1 MMEKTVY
8 IQMKHR
14 LTIQKGASV
23 KLGDMA
29 QIIVPEGMNNLYEMV
44 VLSNTSEV
52 EKKFIVLDVMNVINK
67 IKSRYPD
74 SDIQVIGPSETIFEI
89 TEKRKT
95 APFLLFVLVWLLLFV
110 GSGLAIMNFHEETS
124 MQAMHQKI
132 YWMMTGKMNTTP
144 YIVQIP
150 YSLGLG
156 LGMIL
161 FFNHLFKK
169 RINEEP
175 SPLEIEM
182 FNYQQDLDQY
192 VVLNKHKESTKYSD
206 DY

>member
-1 MMEKTVY
+1 MMENTVY
-8 IQMKHR
+8 IQMKRR
-14 LTIQKGASV
+14 LTINKSSSM
-23 KLGDMA
+23 KLGEMA
-29 QIIVPEGMNNLYEMV
+29 QIIAPERMKDLRQMV
-44 VLSNTSEV
+44 VLSKTSDI
-52 EKKFIVLDVMNVINK
+52 EKKFIVLDVMTVISK
-67 IKSRYPD
+67 ITSRYPD
-74 SDIQVIGPSETIFEI
+74 SDIQVIGPSETIIELV
-89 TEKRKT
+89 EKRRSV
-95 APFLLFVLVWLLLFV
+95 PSFLFVLVWLLLFV

-124 MQAMHQKI
+124 MQTMHQKI
-132 YWMMTGKMNTTP
+132 YWMMTGKINSTP

-169 RINEEP
+169 RINKEP

-206 DY
+206 DH

>member
-1 MMEKTVY
+1 MENTVY
-8 IQMKHR
+8 IQMKRR
-14 LTIQKGASV
+14 LTINKGSGM
-23 KLGDMA
+23 KLGEMA
-29 QIIVPEGMNNLYEMV
+29 QIIVPDGMKDLYQMV
-44 VLSNTSEV
+44 VLPETSDIQ
-52 EKKFIVLDVMNVINK
+52 KKFIVLDVMTVINK
-67 IKSRYPD
+67 ITSRYPD
-74 SDIQVIGPSETIFEI
+74 SDIQVIGPSETIIELL
-89 TEKRKT
+89 EKRKKV
-95 APFLLFVLVWLLLFV
+95 PSFLFVLVWLLLFV

-124 MQAMHQKI
+124 MQTMHQKI
-132 YWMMTGKMNTTP
+132 YWMMTGKINTTP

-206 DY
+206 DH

>member
-1 MMEKTVY
+1 MEKTVY

>member
-1 MMEKTVY
+1 MMENTVY
-8 IQMKHR
+8 IQMKRR
-14 LTIQKGASV
+14 LTINKSSSM
-23 KLGDMA
+23 KLGEMA
-29 QIIVPEGMNNLYEMV
+29 QIIAPERMKDLHQMV
-44 VLSNTSEV
+44 VLSKTSDI
-52 EKKFIVLDVMNVINK
+52 EKKFIVLDVMTVISK
-67 IKSRYPD
+67 ITSRYPD
-74 SDIQVIGPSETIFEI
+74 SDIQVIGPSETIIELV
-89 TEKRKT
+89 EKRRSV
-95 APFLLFVLVWLLLFV
+95 PSFLFVLVWLLLFV

-124 MQAMHQKI
+124 MQTMHQKI
-132 YWMMTGKMNTTP
+132 YWMMTGKINSTP

-169 RINEEP
+169 RINKEP

-206 DY
+206 DH

>member
-1 MMEKTVY
+1 MMENTVY
-8 IQMKHR
+8 IQMKRR
-14 LTIQKGASV
+14 LTINKGSGM
-23 KLGDMA
+23 KLGEMA
-29 QIIVPEGMNNLYEMV
+29 QIIVPDGMKDLYQMV
-44 VLSNTSEV
+44 VLPETSDIQ
-52 EKKFIVLDVMNVINK
+52 KKFIVLDVMTVINK
-67 IKSRYPD
+67 ITSRYPD
-74 SDIQVIGPSETIFEI
+74 SDIQVIGPSETIIELL
-89 TEKRKT
+89 EKRKT
-95 APFLLFVLVWLLLFV
+95 VPSFLFVLVWLLLFV

-124 MQAMHQKI
+124 MQTMHQKI
-132 YWMMTGKMNTTP
+132 YWMMTGKINTTP

-206 DY
+206 DH

>member
-1 MMEKTVY
+1 MENTIY

-14 LTIQKGASV
+14 MKLKKGAV
-23 KLGDMA
+23 IRLGDIA
-29 QIIVPEGMNNLYEMV
+29 QLIVPDSLKHLHELQ
-44 VLSNTSEV
+44 VLKNTKDV
-52 EKKFIVLDVMNVINK
+52 EKKFIVLDVMAVISK
-67 IKSRYPD
+67 IKNRCPD
-74 SDIQVIGPSETIFEI
+74 ADVQVIGPTEIIFEI
-89 TEKRKT
+89 EEKRK
-95 APFLLFVLVWLLLFV
+95 ASPSIIFVLVWLLLFI

-124 MQAMHQKI
+124 MQTMHQKI
-132 YWMMTGKMNTTP
+132 YWMMTGKINSNP
-144 YIVQIP
+144 YVVQIP
-150 YSLGLG
+150 YSFGLG

-192 VVLNKHKESTKYSD
+192 VVLNKHKESTNYSD
-206 DY
+206 DH

>member
-1 MMEKTVY
+1 MENTVY
-8 IQMKHR
+8 IQMKRR
-14 LTIQKGASV
+14 LTINKSSSM
-23 KLGDMA
+23 KLGEMA
-29 QIIVPEGMNNLYEMV
+29 QIIAPERMKDLHQMV
-44 VLSNTSEV
+44 VLSKTSDI
-52 EKKFIVLDVMNVINK
+52 EKKFIVLDVMTVISK
-67 IKSRYPD
+67 ITSRYPD
-74 SDIQVIGPSETIFEI
+74 SDIQVIGPSETIIELV
-89 TEKRKT
+89 EKRRSV
-95 APFLLFVLVWLLLFV
+95 PSFLFVLVWLLLFV

-124 MQAMHQKI
+124 MQTMHQKI
-132 YWMMTGKMNTTP
+132 YWMMTGKINSTP

-169 RINEEP
+169 RINKEP

>member
-1 MMEKTVY
+1 MMENTIY

-14 LTIQKGASV
+14 LTIKKGAIVRLS
-23 KLGDMA
+23 DMA
-29 QIIVPEGMNNLYEMV
+29 QVIVPEEMSNLQELV

-74 SDIQVIGPSETIFEI
+74 AEIQVIGPSETIFEI
-89 TEKRKT
+89 VKKRKT
-95 APFLLFVLVWLLLFV
+95 APSFLFVLVWLLLFV
-110 GSGLAIMNFHEETS
+110 GSGMAIMNFHEETS
-124 MQAMHQKI
+124 MQTMHQKI
-132 YWMMTGKMNTTP
+132 YRMMTGNMNSTP
-144 YIVQIP
+144 FIVQIP

-169 RINEEP
+169 RINQEP

-206 DY
+206 DH

>member
-1 MMEKTVY
+1 MMENTVY
-8 IQMKHR
+8 IQMKRR
-14 LTIQKGASV
+14 LTMNKGSGM
-23 KLGDMA
+23 KLGEMA
-29 QIIVPEGMNNLYEMV
+29 QIIVPEGMKDLYQMV
-44 VLSNTSEV
+44 VLPETSDIQ
-52 EKKFIVLDVMNVINK
+52 KKFIVLDVMTVINK
-67 IKSRYPD
+67 ITSRYPD
-74 SDIQVIGPSETIFEI
+74 SDIQVIGPSETIIELL
-89 TEKRKT
+89 EKRKT
-95 APFLLFVLVWLLLFV
+95 VPSFLFVLVWLLLFV

-124 MQAMHQKI
+124 MQTMHQKI
-132 YWMMTGKMNTTP
+132 YWMMTGQINTTP

-206 DY
+206 DH

>member
-1 MMEKTVY
+1 MMENTVY
-8 IQMKHR
+8 IQMKRR
-14 LTIQKGASV
+14 LTIYKSSSM
-23 KLGDMA
+23 KLGEMA
-29 QIIVPEGMNNLYEMV
+29 QIIAPERMKDLHQMV
-44 VLSNTSEV
+44 VLSKTSDI
-52 EKKFIVLDVMNVINK
+52 EKKFIVLDVMTVISK
-67 IKSRYPD
+67 ITSRYPD
-74 SDIQVIGPSETIFEI
+74 SDIQVIGPSETIIELV
-89 TEKRKT
+89 EKRRSV
-95 APFLLFVLVWLLLFV
+95 PSFLFVLVWLLLFV

-124 MQAMHQKI
+124 MQTMHQKI
-132 YWMMTGKMNTTP
+132 YWMMTGKINSTP

-169 RINEEP
+169 RINKEP

-206 DY
+206 DH

>member
-1 MMEKTVY
+1 MMENTVY
-8 IQMKHR
+8 IQMKRR
-14 LTIQKGASV
+14 LTINKGSGM
-23 KLGDMA
+23 KLGEMA
-29 QIIVPEGMNNLYEMV
+29 QIIVPDGMKDLYQMV
-44 VLSNTSEV
+44 VLPETSDIQ
-52 EKKFIVLDVMNVINK
+52 KKFIVLDVMTVINK
-67 IKSRYPD
+67 ITSRYPD
-74 SDIQVIGPSETIFEI
+74 SDIQVIGPSETIIELL
-89 TEKRKT
+89 EKRKKV
-95 APFLLFVLVWLLLFV
+95 PSFLFVLVWLLLFV

-124 MQAMHQKI
+124 MQTMHQKI
-132 YWMMTGKMNTTP
+132 YWMMTGKINTTP

-206 DY
+206 DH

>member
-1 MMEKTVY
+1 MENTVY
-8 IQMKHR
+8 IQMKRR
-14 LTIQKGASV
+14 LTINKSSSM
-23 KLGDMA
+23 KLGEMA
-29 QIIVPEGMNNLYEMV
+29 QIIAPERMKDLRQMV
-44 VLSNTSEV
+44 VLSKTSDI
-52 EKKFIVLDVMNVINK
+52 EKKFIVLDVMTVISK
-67 IKSRYPD
+67 ITSRYPD
-74 SDIQVIGPSETIFEI
+74 SDIQVIGPSETIIELV
-89 TEKRKT
+89 EKRRSV
-95 APFLLFVLVWLLLFV
+95 PSFLFVLVWLLLFV

-124 MQAMHQKI
+124 MQTMHQKI
-132 YWMMTGKMNTTP
+132 YWMMTGKINSTP

-169 RINEEP
+169 RINKEP

-206 DY
+206 DH

>member
-1 MMEKTVY
+1 MENTVY
-8 IQMKHR
+8 IQMKRR
-14 LTIQKGASV
+14 LTINKSSSM
-23 KLGDMA
+23 KLGEMA
-29 QIIVPEGMNNLYEMV
+29 QIIAPERMKDLHQMV
-44 VLSNTSEV
+44 VLSKTSDI
-52 EKKFIVLDVMNVINK
+52 EKKFIVLDVMTVISK
-67 IKSRYPD
+67 ITSRYPD
-74 SDIQVIGPSETIFEI
+74 SDIQVIGPSETIIELV
-89 TEKRKT
+89 EKRRSV
-95 APFLLFVLVWLLLFV
+95 PSFLFVLVWLLLFV

-124 MQAMHQKI
+124 MQTMHQKI
-132 YWMMTGKMNTTP
+132 YWMMTGKINSTP

-169 RINEEP
+169 RINKEP

-206 DY
+206 DH

>member
-1 MMEKTVY
+1 MMENTVY
-8 IQMKHR
+8 IQMKRR
-14 LTIQKGASV
+14 LTINKSSSM
-23 KLGDMA
+23 KLGEMA
-29 QIIVPEGMNNLYEMV
+29 QIIAPERMKDLHQMV
-44 VLSNTSEV
+44 VLSKTSDI
-52 EKKFIVLDVMNVINK
+52 EKKFIVLDVMTVISK
-67 IKSRYPD
+67 ITSRYPD
-74 SDIQVIGPSETIFEI
+74 SDIQVIGPSETIIELV
-89 TEKRKT
+89 EKRRSV
-95 APFLLFVLVWLLLFV
+95 PSFLFVLVWLLLFV

-124 MQAMHQKI
+124 MQTMHQKI
-132 YWMMTGKMNTTP
+132 YWMMTGKINSTP

-169 RINEEP
+169 RINKEP